1 MSKKEKK
8 YANFQVVLLL
18 LATSAQILKP
28 FLRTPTRVVTTV
40 SILPIFGS
48 LPVSKKNKK
57 KEMLSLDT
65 QVLLVTVLVLAIRQW
80 TEIKEFSLQ
89 VILNSSI
96 SKLDHL
102 VTFFCCSLRQ
112 R

>member
-1 MSKKEKK
+1 
-8 YANFQVVLLL
+8 
-18 LATSAQILKP
+18 
-28 FLRTPTRVVTTV
+28 
-40 SILPIFGS
+40 
-48 LPVSKKNKK
+48 
-57 KEMLSLDT
+57 MLSLDT

-89 VILNSSI
+89 AILNSSI